1 MKRALLFA
9 VIFFTAGLLSA
20 QTPLS
25 IGGNIGLN
33 VPIGKFNDVYKSGV
47 SGEVA
52 VFYSTPAPGLDFTFT
67 IGYNAYTYKND
78 FFLQQV
84 STNFPGYTSDFNA
97 DWKASD
103 IPVMLGVRFHLPTPG
118 LSPYVSGEI
127 GVHMM
132 KFSDRFKEISMNTS
146 SSNPLHIELN
156 NNTEDASETG
166 FGFAIGAGVEFSVA
180 PKIGLDLGLKYN
192 YAGVVFSKKYT
203 VVRKSNSSFTSE
215 ELKNAGY
222 VTARGGLIIHL

>member
-1 MKRALLFA
+1 
-9 VIFFTAGLLSA
+9 
-20 QTPLS
+20 
-25 IGGNIGLN
+25 
-33 VPIGKFNDVYKSGV
+33 
-47 SGEVA
+47 
-52 VFYSTPAPGLDFTFT
+52 
-67 IGYNAYTYKND
+67 
-78 FFLQQV
+78 
-84 STNFPGYTSDFNA
+84 
-97 DWKASD
+97 
-103 IPVMLGVRFHLPTPG
+103 MLGVRFHLPRRFE
-118 LSPYVSGEI
+118 SYVSGEI

-166 FGFAIGAGVEFSVA
+166 FGFAIGAGIEFSVA

-203 VVRKSNSSFTSE
+203 VVRNSNSYFTSE